1 MEAKECEQPP
11 EGGKGKEMYS
21 PLRASTKEDSP
32 TDTLILAQ
40 GDSCQIY
47 NLQNC
52 KDASMLLKTLNL
64 G

>member
-32 TDTLILAQ
+32 TDTPILA
-40 GDSCQIY
+40 
-47 NLQNC
+47 
-52 KDASMLLKTLNL
+52 
-64 G
+64 